1 MVSENKNMQDPDPL
15 EDCQKAIGYQFKQ
28 IELLQSALTHASGV
42 DSRLASN
49 ERLEFLG
56 DSVLGL
62 ICCEHLYHHFP
73 DLQEGDMTKIKSVV
87 VSRPTCAKVSE
98 DLKLGSYMVLGRG
111 VAYNTHTIPA
121 NILADV
127 FEAILGA
134 IYLDGGWSAAKD
146 FALRQ
151 LSELIKEVAGS
162 DLKNNAKSLLQQVV
176 QREFGAT
183 PQYILI
189 DENGPDHSK
198 CFMMAV
204 SIQGRTFKGAWGK
217 NKKDAEQ
224 AAAFNALAEIQN
236 STKEPG

>member
-1 MVSENKNMQDPDPL
+1 MASENKHLQECDPL
-15 EDCQKAIGYQFKQ
+15 KDCQLAIGYHFNDTD
-28 IELLQSALTHASGV
+28 LLKSALTHASGV

-56 DSVLGL
+56 DSILGL
-62 ICCEHLYHHFP
+62 ICCEYLYHRFP

-98 DLKLGSYMVLGRG
+98 DLKLGAFMVLGRG

-127 FEAILGA
+127 FEATLGA

-151 LSELIKEVAGS
+151 LTSLIEEVAGS
-162 DLKNNAKSLLQQVV
+162 DLKNNAKSLLQQIV

-183 PQYILI
+183 PQYVLL

-204 SIQGRTFKGAWGK
+204 TIQGKTYKGAWGK
-217 NKKDAEQ
+217 NKKDAEM
-224 AAAFNALAEIQN
+224 AAASNALSQIQN
-236 STKEPG
+236 QTSESK

>member
-1 MVSENKNMQDPDPL
+1 MASENKNVPENDPL
-15 EDCQKAIGYQFKQ
+15 EDCQKAIGYQFNQ
-28 IELLQSALTHASGV
+28 VDLLKSALTHASGV

-56 DSVLGL
+56 DSILGL
-62 ICCEHLYHHFP
+62 ICCEYLYHRFP
-73 DLQEGDMTKIKSVV
+73 DLHEGDMTKIKSVV

-98 DLKLGSYMVLGRG
+98 DLKLGSFMVLGRG
-111 VAYNTHTIPA
+111 VAYNIQHIPA

-134 IYLDGGWSAAKD
+134 IYLDGGWGAAKE

-151 LSELIKEVAGS
+151 LSALIEEVAGS

-183 PQYILI
+183 PQYVLLQ
-189 DENGPDHSK
+189 ENGPDHSK

-204 SIQGRTFKGAWGK
+204 SIQGKTYKGAWGK

-224 AAAFNALAEIQN
+224 AAAFNALSEIQN
-236 STKEPG
+236 PDSETK

>member
-1 MVSENKNMQDPDPL
+1 MSNENKPRQEIDPL
-15 EDCQKAIGYQFKQ
+15 EDCQKVIGYQFKQ
-28 IELLQSALTHASGV
+28 TDLLKSALTHASGV

-56 DSVLGL
+56 DSILGL
-62 ICCEHLYHHFP
+62 ICCEFLYHRFP

-98 DLKLGSYMVLGRG
+98 DLKLGSFMVLGRG
-111 VAYNTHTIPA
+111 VAYNSQSIPA

-134 IYLDGGWSAAKD
+134 IYLDGGWIAAKD

-151 LSELIKEVAGS
+151 LSSLIEDVAGS
-162 DLKNNAKSLLQQVV
+162 DLKNNAKSLLQQIV
-176 QREFGAT
+176 QREFGT
-183 PQYILI
+183 SPQYILI

-204 SIQGRTFKGAWGK
+204 SIQGKTYKGAWGK

-224 AAAFNALAEIQN
+224 SAAFNALAQIQN
-236 STKEPG
+236 QTLEP

>member
-1 MVSENKNMQDPDPL
+1 
-15 EDCQKAIGYQFKQ
+15 
-28 IELLQSALTHASGV
+28 
-42 DSRLASN
+42 
-49 ERLEFLG
+49 
-56 DSVLGL
+56 
-62 ICCEHLYHHFP
+62 
-73 DLQEGDMTKIKSVV
+73 MTKIKSVV

-98 DLKLGSYMVLGRG
+98 DLKLGAFMVLGRG

-151 LSELIKEVAGS
+151 LTSLIEEVAGS
-162 DLKNNAKSLLQQVV
+162 DLKNNAKSLLQQIV

-183 PQYILI
+183 PQYVLL

-204 SIQGRTFKGAWGK
+204 TIQGKTYKGAWGK

-224 AAAFNALAEIQN
+224 AAACNALSQIQN
-236 STKEPG
+236 QTSESK

>member
-1 MVSENKNMQDPDPL
+1 MASEKKQTQETDPL
-15 EDCQKAIGYQFKQ
+15 EDCQKVIGYHFSD
-28 IELLQSALTHASGV
+28 IDLLKAALTHASGV

-56 DSVLGL
+56 DSILGL
-62 ICCEHLYHHFP
+62 ICCEYLYHRFP

-87 VSRPTCAKVSE
+87 VSRPTCAKISE
-98 DLKLGSYMVLGRG
+98 DLKLGSFMVLGRG

-127 FEAILGA
+127 FEAVLGA
-134 IYLDGGWSAAKD
+134 IYLDGGWNAAKD

-151 LSELIKEVAGS
+151 LTCLIDEVAGG
-162 DLKNNAKSLLQQVV
+162 DLKNNAKSLLQQIV

-183 PQYILI
+183 PQYVLL

-204 SIQGRTFKGAWGK
+204 TIKGITYKGAWGK

-224 AAAFNALAEIQN
+224 AAACNALAQIQIQT
-236 STKEPG
+236 SDSK

>member
-1 MVSENKNMQDPDPL
+1 MASENKNVQDPDPL
-15 EDCQKAIGYQFKQ
+15 EECQKAIGYQFKQ
-28 IELLQSALTHASGV
+28 IELLKSALTHASGV

-62 ICCEHLYHHFP
+62 ICCEHLFHQFP

-134 IYLDGGWSAAKD
+134 IYLDGGWIAAKD

-224 AAAFNALAEIQN
+224 AAAFNALTEIQN
-236 STKEPG
+236 PIKEPG